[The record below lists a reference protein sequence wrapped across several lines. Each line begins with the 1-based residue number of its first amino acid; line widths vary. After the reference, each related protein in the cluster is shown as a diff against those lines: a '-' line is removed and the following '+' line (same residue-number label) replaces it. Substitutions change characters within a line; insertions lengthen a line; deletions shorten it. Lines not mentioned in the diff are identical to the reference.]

1 MPERQPLERV
11 YHTAALGPMA
21 VARQQGGIT
30 WAEVWG
36 DDTGILLWE
45 DLESAA
51 AWAIGQWGRPAVVVE
66 IGRQDIRTGLLRAAT
81 DPDLRPWT
89 SHRLWIYPEA
99 IPFSTVRWHT
109 YREDI
114 AEPARVYELAISGT
128 AAPPTDL
135 PSGNITLPT

>member
-1 MPERQPLERV
+1 
-11 YHTAALGPMA
+11 MA

-30 WAEVWG
+30 WAEAWA
-36 DDTGILLWE
+36 DDQGILLWE

-51 AWAIGQWGRPAVVVE
+51 AWAIDQWGRPAVVVE

-81 DPDLRPWT
+81 DPDLRAHT
-89 SHRLWIYPEA
+89 SGRLWIYPEA
-99 IPFSTVRWHT
+99 IHFTTVRWHT

-128 AAPPTDL
+128 AAPQPDL
-135 PSGNITLPT
+135 PRGTITLPT

>member
-1 MPERQPLERV
+1 MSKRPPIECV
-11 YHTAALGPMA
+11 YWTASLGQMA
-21 VARQQGGIT
+21 VARAQGSIT
-30 WAEVWG
+30 WSEQWA

-51 AWAIGQWGRPAVVVE
+51 AWAIGQWGRPTVVLE
-66 IGRQDIRTGLLRAAT
+66 IPRADIRTGLLRPIA
-81 DPDLRPWT
+81 DGDLLRHT
-89 SHRLWIYPEA
+89 SERLWIYPDR
-99 IPFSTVRWHT
+99 IDFSTVRWHT

-135 PSGNITLPT
+135 PQGNIILPT